1 MCMCKSSFQ
10 LHVSKEGEGMREAKK
25 AKMTAVESIISEV
38 RHFNLPE
45 DSFTLAR
52 ILVVLSATINDKR
65 TSKK

>member
-1 MCMCKSSFQ
+1 
-10 LHVSKEGEGMREAKK
+10 MREAKK